1 MNKELMEF
9 HFYDSDSF
17 EVGYIIS
24 RNDKLICIC
33 NVSPDMQY
41 DGITIRYIKDIL
53 YVEKNTQY
61 LSKLINNNIKPKTI
75 DFDLVLENI
84 LEYLKNRNILVE
96 FSIDTNVLIGFIKNI
111 DGEVVFMSTVDENGI
126 YDGEVYFRKD
136 DIESFDFDN
145 VELRNI
151 SKRVK

>member
-1 MNKELMEF
+1 MIGIN
-9 HFYDSDSF
+9 
-17 EVGYIIS
+17 YI
-24 RNDKLICIC
+24 
-33 NVSPDMQY
+33 
-41 DGITIRYIKDIL
+41 
-53 YVEKNTQY
+53 
-61 LSKLINNNIKPKTI
+61 
-75 DFDLVLENI
+75 ENI
-84 LEYLKNRNILVE
+84 LEYLKNRNIFVE